1 MTKIAPEQE
10 AAYAL
15 DWDLPRA
22 NLSEAAQLAYDR
34 LRLERQATVTAAVP
48 VQEAAVVS
56 SPEEPAEKKESWFTR
71 LVTEPIFPGLGVH
84 VRDGQVYR
92 YPAHG
97 RPALGALEGARAEI
111 TDATKAQ
118 MIRAGLMSGVALG
131 ALIGP
136 VALLPGVFRKSKA
149 VALTVF
155 SNGTVNERKLDG
167 TTAIRTAQRDAVKF
181 NALAGASQSPSGS
194 SQLQRQSQ
202 HGIPQP
208 PPDRGWKLASI
219 LPSRT
224 GPGNPSSRECPRCH
238 RTQLHGA
245 APGNPHTAMGR
256 RWCPQWPCL

>member
-97 RPALGALEGARAEI
+97 RPALGCA
-111 TDATKAQ
+111 
-118 MIRAGLMSGVALG
+118 
-131 ALIGP
+131 
-136 VALLPGVFRKSKA
+136 
-149 VALTVF
+149 
-155 SNGTVNERKLDG
+155 
-167 TTAIRTAQRDAVKF
+167 
-181 NALAGASQSPSGS
+181 
-194 SQLQRQSQ
+194 
-202 HGIPQP
+202 
-208 PPDRGWKLASI
+208 
-219 LPSRT
+219 
-224 GPGNPSSRECPRCH
+224 
-238 RTQLHGA
+238 
-245 APGNPHTAMGR
+245 GR
-256 RWCPQWPCL
+256 RARLDYGRHKGTDDTRRADVRCCAWGADRASGATARRV